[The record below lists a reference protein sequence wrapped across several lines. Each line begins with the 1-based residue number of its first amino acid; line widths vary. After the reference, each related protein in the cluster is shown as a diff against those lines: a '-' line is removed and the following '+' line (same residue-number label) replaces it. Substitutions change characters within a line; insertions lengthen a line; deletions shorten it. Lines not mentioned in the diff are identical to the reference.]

1 MAPMYLY
8 AKVRL
13 KYGKL
18 LEFNETMAAVVP
30 LMEQKGWKLVG
41 AWTTIFG
48 DIHEVHDIW
57 EVPDA
62 NAVPATLAELAA
74 DDGFGEHFAALTE
87 QIDREVLSLVA
98 KTPFS
103 P

>member
-1 MAPMYLY
+1 VEPLYLH
-8 AKVRL
+8 AKVQL

-18 LEFNETMAAVVP
+18 LEFNETMAQVVP
-30 LMEQKGWKLVG
+30 VMEQTGWKLVG
-41 AWTTIFG
+41 AWSTIFG

-62 NAVPATLAELAA
+62 NAVPASLAELAGDA
-74 DDGFGEHFAALTE
+74 GFGELFQALTE
-87 QIDREVLSLVA
+87 QIDREVLSLVT